1 MESVLSMNTSP
12 YYGYNNCGILY
23 ATSEQN
29 NPGLAAQRAL
39 DLYNLRARN
48 APIET
53 VQQHHG
59 NFQHSGG
66 KRERKTQSNRSRTLY
81 NKRLLVNA
89 RERERM
95 KTLNKGFE
103 NLRNALPCY
112 IADGHISKITTLRL
126 AINYI
131 KTLSAVLQDGTSTDG
146 HEALSGQQPLMEQT
160 LCNDH
165 ANPLTNTDLNHLT
178 NTDLAGVLPVANSSG
193 SEIVET
199 YTAQVAPT
207 LSISQKTE

>member
-1 MESVLSMNTSP
+1 MESVLSMNASP

-23 ATSEQN
+23 ATAEQN

-48 APIET
+48 TPIET
-53 VQQHHG
+53 AQQHHG
-59 NFQHSGG
+59 NFQHSSG

-146 HEALSGQQPLMEQT
+146 HEALGGQQPLMEQT

-165 ANPLTNTDLNHLT
+165 VNPLTNTGLNRLASADLT
-178 NTDLAGVLPVANSSG
+178 CVLPVTDSNDC
-193 SEIVET
+193 EIVET
-199 YTAQVAPT
+199 YTPQVGSE
-207 LSISQKTE
+207 LSIPQNTE

>member
-1 MESVLSMNTSP
+1 MESVLSMNATS
-12 YYGYNNCGILY
+12 YYGFNNCGLLY
-23 ATSEQN
+23 ATAEQN
-29 NPGLAAQRAL
+29 NPSLAAQRAL
-39 DLYNLRARN
+39 DLYNLRTRN

-53 VQQHHG
+53 AQQQQGTFQQQG
-59 NFQHSGG
+59 N
-66 KRERKTQSNRSRTLY
+66 KRERKTQPNRSRTLY

-131 KTLSAVLQDGTSTDG
+131 KSLSAVLQDAATQEGQ
-146 HEALSGQQPLMEQT
+146 ALSEQALVEQT
-160 LCNDH
+160 PCNAQKSLQGPRSKVRGTDTGRKIW
-165 ANPLTNTDLNHLT
+165 PLKALM
-178 NTDLAGVLPVANSSG
+178 
-193 SEIVET
+193 
-199 YTAQVAPT
+199 
-207 LSISQKTE
+207 

>member
-1 MESVLSMNTSP
+1 MSMNASP

-23 ATSEQN
+23 ATAEQS
-29 NPGLAAQRAL
+29 NPSLAAQRAL

-48 APIET
+48 AAIET
-53 VQQHHG
+53 AQQHHG
-59 NFQHSGG
+59 NFQPSNN
-66 KRERKTQSNRSRTLY
+66 KRERKTQTNRSRTLY

-131 KTLSAVLQDGTSTDG
+131 KTLSAVLQDGTSTADG
-146 HEALSGQQPLMEQT
+146 QEALGGPLMEQT
-160 LCNDH
+160 LCSDH
-165 ANPLTNTDLNHLT
+165 ENSLTNAGFSHLKNADLI
-178 NTDLAGVLPVANSSG
+178 GVLPVPDSNPG
-193 SEIVET
+193 EVVET
-199 YTAQVAPT
+199 HIPRIDST
-207 LSISQKTE
+207 LSIPQKTE